1 MAGKRASVDVARG
14 TLRDNKET
22 ITYGPPLVRDAE
34 REEGESQNLPT
45 REQGI
50 CAIEGEER

>member
-14 TLRDNKET
+14 TLSNKET

-34 REEGESQNLPT
+34 REEGENQQLPT

-50 CAIEGEER
+50 RAIEGEER